1 MRSVWVSTRRRAASR
16 RRSEC
21 GGEVESAVGPVCV
34 DSLYVEGPGCPLNAC
49 VRGAPCSFVPFFCL
63 SDLHHAHADTPRCCA
78 TLNSTHCLV
87 RCSAETAC
95 SSGLHEAH
103 FTEVHTLL
111 SAEIHTAHTSHA
123 PTQHTPSL
131 SQLHGLGFVDALS
144 LPPPFTNRI
153 GFSQVVLYAVPH
165 PSHSKKKKRRSWSA
179 SGLLLVCSLSLSIPA
194 SNTQIERR
202 RAPCISSSQWRL
214 R

>member
-1 MRSVWVSTRRRAASR
+1 M
-16 RRSEC
+16 C
-21 GGEVESAVGPVCV
+21 GQPVCR
-34 DSLYVEGPGCPLNAC
+34 GPRLPLNAC

-78 TLNSTHCLV
+78 TLNSTHCL
-87 RCSAETAC
+87 RFSAETAC

-131 SQLHGLGFVDALS
+131 SQLHGPGFVDALS

-153 GFSQVVLYAVPH
+153 SFSQVVLYAVPH
-165 PSHSKKKKRRSWSA
+165 PSHSKKHQKH
-179 SGLLLVCSLSLSIPA
+179 P
-194 SNTQIERR
+194 TQQANQTTIIIKSKENQK
-202 RAPCISSSQWRL
+202 PMYIS
-214 R
+214 

>member
-1 MRSVWVSTRRRAASR
+1 M
-16 RRSEC
+16 
-21 GGEVESAVGPVCV
+21 SAVARWRVRWDRCVWTVCMSRAPAAPERV
-34 DSLYVEGPGCPLNAC
+34 CARRPLFFRTVFLFIRFTSHA
-49 VRGAPCSFVPFFCL
+49 RGHAPLLRHS
-63 SDLHHAHADTPRCCA
+63 
-78 TLNSTHCLV
+78 LNSTHCL
-87 RCSAETAC
+87 RFSAETAC

-131 SQLHGLGFVDALS
+131 SQLHGPGFVDALS

-165 PSHSKKKKRRSWSA
+165 PSHSKKKEA
-179 SGLLLVCSLSLSIPA
+179 ALLVCFWSAPGLLTLSRSRRPTLRSKGGARPA
-194 SNTQIERR
+194 SPPPSG
-202 RAPCISSSQWRL
+202 ACDSW
-214 R
+214 